1 MIIRKKRIDL
11 FGCLLTLNLDLV
23 TLVTEAMVQEDLKD
37 GSNLV
42 EAPKKLRSEV
52 RVSVGLGWKMLQQVT
67 MEIKRVMVMGRLSMP
82 PLDLIFP
89 KDLNQIQLR
98 DNLK

>member
-1 MIIRKKRIDL
+1 MIIKKQMIDL
-11 FGCLLTLNLDLV
+11 FGCLLTFNLDLV
-23 TLVTEAMVQEDLKD
+23 TLVKEAMVQEDLKE

-52 RVSVGLGWKMLQQVT
+52 KVSVGLGWKMLQQVT
-67 MEIKRVMVMGRLSMP
+67 MEIKRVRVMGRLSIP

-89 KDLNQIQLR
+89 KDLDKIQLS
-98 DNLK
+98 DKLK

>member
-1 MIIRKKRIDL
+1 M
-11 FGCLLTLNLDLV
+11 NLDLV
-23 TLVTEAMVQEDLKD
+23 TLVKEAMVQEDLKE

-67 MEIKRVMVMGRLSMP
+67 MEIKRVMVMGRLSIP

-89 KDLNQIQLR
+89 KDLNKIQLR
-98 DNLK
+98 DKLK